1 MELGDEMILNVW
13 NNIKN
18 KQLMPAYLLLGK
30 ESYLIQETLQLII
43 DAALHKEEMDF
54 NLAQYDLSETALESA
69 IEDAETLP
77 FLGEKRVVI
86 LKNPH
91 FLTSEKKKE
100 KIEHRVDKLEE
111 YLKSP
116 APYTILVIV
125 APYEKLDER
134 KKVTKAVKKMTEVV
148 EMNGFSEH
156 ETKKWMNVLAGA
168 HAITLQESA
177 RDQLYILSAGNLMA
191 ISQEL
196 MKLSTYAGE
205 NGVITEETVSTLVS
219 RTLEQNIFELI
230 EKVIKKD
237 RTRAMQIFYDLLKAN
252 EEPIKILSLLI
263 NQFRLILQV
272 KELSVLGY
280 GQQQIAGNLKVHPF
294 RVKLAMQQA
303 QLFQSVELTQ
313 IMNQLADADYDMK
326 TGRMDKQLAIE
337 LFLLKLFK

>member
-1 MELGDEMILNVW
+1 MISNVW
-13 NNIKN
+13 KDLKN
-18 KQLMPAYLLLGK
+18 KQLKPVYLLLGK
-30 ESYLIQETLQLII
+30 ESYLIQETVQRII
-43 DAALHKEEMDF
+43 EAALDPSEMDF
-54 NLAQYDLSETALESA
+54 NLAQYDLTETALEA
-69 IEDAETLP
+69 AVEDAETLP

-86 LKNPH
+86 LKHPH

-100 KIEHRVDKLEE
+100 KIEHRIEKLEE

-134 KKVTKAVKKMTEVV
+134 KKITKAVKKMSETV
-148 EMNGFSEH
+148 EMNGLSEL
-156 ETKKWMNVLAGA
+156 ETKKWMKELADVN
-168 HAITLQESA
+168 AIALQDSA
-177 RDQLYILSAGNLMA
+177 RDQLYMLTAGNLMA
-191 ISQEL
+191 ISQEIN
-196 MKLSTYAGE
+196 KLSTYAGE
-205 NGVITEETVSTLVS
+205 GGMITEEIVSSLVS

-230 EKVIKKD
+230 EKVIRKD

-303 QLFQSVELTQ
+303 QLFQTMELTS
-313 IMNQLADADYDMK
+313 IMNQLGDADYDMK
-326 TGRMDKQLAIE
+326 TGKMDKRLAVE
-337 LFLLKLFK
+337 LFLLRLFK

>member
-1 MELGDEMILNVW
+1 MISNVW
-13 NNIKN
+13 KDIKN
-18 KQLMPAYLLLGK
+18 KQLKPAYLLLGK
-30 ESYLIQETLQLII
+30 ESYLIQETVQLII
-43 DAALHKEEMDF
+43 EAALDPSEIDF
-54 NLAQYDLSETALESA
+54 NLAQYDLSEVPLESA

-86 LKNPH
+86 LKNPQ

-100 KIEHRVDKLEE
+100 KIEHRIDKLEE

-125 APYEKLDER
+125 APFEKLDER
-134 KKVTKAVKKMTEVV
+134 KKITKAVKKMTEAV

-156 ETKKWMNVLAGA
+156 ETKKWMNELADA
-168 HAITLQESA
+168 NAIALENSA
-177 RDQLYILSAGNLMA
+177 RDQLYMLTAGNLMA
-191 ISQEL
+191 ISQE
-196 MKLSTYAGE
+196 MKKLSTYTGE
-205 NGVITEETVSTLVS
+205 GGIIREDIVSALVS

-230 EKVIKKD
+230 EKVIRKD

-303 QLFQSVELTQ
+303 QLFQTSELTS
-313 IMNQLADADYDMK
+313 IMNQLGEADYEMK
-326 TGRMDKQLAIE
+326 TGKMDKRLAVE
-337 LFLLKLFK
+337 LFLLRLFK

>member
-1 MELGDEMILNVW
+1 MKLGDKMISNVW
-13 NNIKN
+13 KDLKN
-18 KQLMPAYLLLGK
+18 KQLKPAYLLLGK
-30 ESYLIQETLQLII
+30 ESYLIQETVQLII
-43 DAALHKEEMDF
+43 EAALDPSEMDF

-100 KIEHRVDKLEE
+100 KIEHRIEKLEE

-116 APYTILVIV
+116 APYTILIIV

-134 KKVTKAVKKMTEVV
+134 KKITKAVKKMTEAV

-156 ETKKWMNVLAGA
+156 ETKKWMKELADA
-168 HAITLQESA
+168 NAIALQDSA
-177 RDQLYILSAGNLMA
+177 RDRLYLLTAGNLMA
-191 ISQEL
+191 ISQEIK
-196 MKLSTYAGE
+196 KLSTYAGE
-205 NGVITEETVSTLVS
+205 GGMITEDIVSSLVS

-230 EKVIKKD
+230 EKVIRKD

-303 QLFQSVELTQ
+303 QLFQTQELTS
-313 IMNQLADADYDMK
+313 IMNQLGDADYDMK
-326 TGRMDKQLAIE
+326 TGKMDKRLAVE
-337 LFLLKLFK
+337 LFLLRLFK